1 MAPWKMDR
9 AQDEGML
16 AGAIRVP
23 ARRNRPHM
31 ETFVFRTIGAG
42 RQENRQE
49 MREKKAPNS

>member
-1 MAPWKMDR
+1 MAPWKVDR

-16 AGAIRVP
+16 AGENRVP